1 MSAKGARSESIKA
14 PREATMRVQTVTSRG
29 VSAFHHAFGGINAIH
44 TDEEAAKRNSQIN
57 GVVQHGIRT
66 LFPLVSAL
74 LERCADEPHPHLRIE
89 AKFLAA
95 VKVGETVTS
104 SLQPLPAVVSD
115 DGQAEFF
122 EISVTNADGA
132 KVLAG
137 KAEIKK

>member
-1 MSAKGARSESIKA
+1 MSGEPVESMSANAAGGTEAR
-14 PREATMRVQTVTSRG
+14 RQVVTSRG

-44 TDEEAAKRNSQIN
+44 TDANIAKPDSQIS

-74 LERCADEPHPHLRIE
+74 LERCDATSALRID

-104 SLQPLPAVVSD
+104 SLQQASK
-115 DGQAEFF
+115 DGETELF
-122 EISVTNADGA
+122 ELWATNADGVN
-132 KVLAG
+132 VLAG